1 MVDTVDCVVIGAGVV
16 GLAVARRFAQR
27 GLETI
32 VLEAQAETGTGTS
45 SRNSE
50 VIHAGIYYPAG
61 SLKARLCRTGRT
73 LLYQFCRDRGVEYR
87 QCGKLIVAQSE
98 HERAAL
104 ERIVVT
110 ASANDVTDLVWLT
123 RTEARAREPELE
135 CRFALHS
142 PSTGIIDSHGFMNSL
157 LADLEAAGGAVAFR
171 SPVSGGYCSPNGIRL
186 TIASDSELQARTV
199 VNCAGL
205 QAQAVAGALEG
216 LAAKW
221 IPPLYLAKGNYFAL
235 RGKCPF
241 SHLIYP
247 APEAAGL
254 GTHLT
259 LDLGGQGRFGPDVEW
274 VERIDYGVDPRR
286 AERFYAAIRAY
297 WPALPDGAL
306 VPGYAGIRPKL
317 QAPGGPAADFLIQGP
332 ETHGVPGLVNLFG
345 IESPGLT
352 AALAIAEQVSGLI

>member
-1 MVDTVDCVVIGAGVV
+1 MADTVDCVVIGAGVV
-16 GLAVARRFAQR
+16 GLAVARRMAQR
-27 GLETI
+27 GLETLL
-32 VLEAQAETGTGTS
+32 LETEAEIGSGTS

-61 SLKARLCRTGRT
+61 SLKAQLCRTGHK
-73 LLYQFCRDRGVEYR
+73 LLYEFCHDRGVEYR
-87 QCGKLIVAQSE
+87 RCGKLIVAASE

-104 ERIVVT
+104 ERIT
-110 ASANDVTDLVWLT
+110 AAARANDVNDLVWLT
-123 RTEARAREPELE
+123 RAEARAREPELE

-142 PSTGIIDSHGFMNSL
+142 PSTGIVDSHAFMLAL
-157 LADLEAAGGAVAFR
+157 LGDLEAAGGVLALR
-171 SPVSGGYCSPNGIRL
+171 SAVSGGVCGSSGIRL
-186 TIASDSELQARTV
+186 RIADDSELQARIV

-205 QAQAVAGALEG
+205 QAQAVAGALDG
-216 LAAKW
+216 LAPGA
-221 IPPLYLAKGNYFAL
+221 IPPLYLAKGNYYVL

-259 LDLGGQGRFGPDVEW
+259 LDLSGQGRFGPDVEW
-274 VERIDYGVDPRR
+274 IERIDYAVDPRR
-286 AERFYAAIRAY
+286 AERFYSAIRAY

-306 VPGYAGIRPKL
+306 TPGYAGIRPKL
-317 QAPGGPAADFLIQGP
+317 QAPGGPPADFLIHGP
-332 ETHGVPGLVNLFG
+332 QTHGVPGLVNLFG

-352 AALAIAEQVSGLI
+352 AALAIAEHVGNLV

>member
-1 MVDTVDCVVIGAGVV
+1 MVDSVDCVVIGAGVV

-32 VLEAQAETGTGTS
+32 VLEREAEMGAGTS

-50 VIHAGIYYPAG
+50 VVHAGIYYPAG
-61 SLKARLCRTGRT
+61 SLKARLCRAGRT

-87 QCGKLIVAQSE
+87 QCGKLIVAGSE
-98 HERAAL
+98 HERTSL
-104 ERIVVT
+104 ERIV
-110 ASANDVTDLVWLT
+110 AAARANDVTDLVWLT
-123 RTEARAREPELE
+123 RAEARAREPALE

-142 PSTGIIDSHGFMNSL
+142 PSTGILDTHGLMSAL
-157 LADLEAAGGAVAFR
+157 LGDLEAAGGMVVLR
-171 SPVSGGYCSPNGIRL
+171 SPVSGGCCERGRIRL
-186 TIASDSELQARTV
+186 QVGSDTELQARTV
-199 VNCAGL
+199 INCAGL
-205 QAQAVAGALEG
+205 HAQAVAQSLEG
-216 LAAKW
+216 LSANC
-221 IPPLYLAKGNYFAL
+221 IPRLYLAKGNYFVL

-274 VERIDYGVDPRR
+274 VEGIDYAVDPRR
-286 AERFYAAIRAY
+286 AERFYSAIRAY

-317 QAPGGPAADFLIQGP
+317 QAPGTAPTDFVIQGP
-332 ETHGVPGLVNLFG
+332 QTHGVAGLVNLFG

-352 AALAIAEQVSGLI
+352 SALAIAEHVAGLI

>member
-16 GLAVARRFAQR
+16 GLAVARRLAQR

-32 VLEAQAETGTGTS
+32 VLEAEAEIGTGTS

-73 LLYQFCRDRGVEYR
+73 LMYRFCRDRGVEYR
-87 QCGKLIVAQSE
+87 RCGKFIVAAAE
-98 HERAAL
+98 HERSAFEAIVAAA
-104 ERIVVT
+104 RD
-110 ASANDVTDLVWLT
+110 NDVTDLVWLT
-123 RTEARAREPELE
+123 RAEARAREPELE

-142 PSTGIIDSHGFMNSL
+142 PSTGIVDSHGFM
-157 LADLEAAGGAVAFR
+157 LALRGDLEAAGGVVAFR
-171 SPVSGGYCSPNGIRL
+171 SAVSGGHCGPGGIRL
-186 TIASDSELQARTV
+186 QIASGEELRARTV
-199 VNCAGL
+199 INCAGL
-205 QAQAVAGALEG
+205 QAQAVAGVLEG
-216 LAAKW
+216 LDSSR
-221 IPPLYLAKGNYFAL
+221 IPPLYLAKGSYYVL

-259 LDLGGQGRFGPDVEW
+259 LDLGGRGRFGPDVEW
-274 VERIDYGVDPRR
+274 VETIDYGVDASR

-306 VPGYAGIRPKL
+306 MPGYAGIRAKL
-317 QAPGGPAADFLIQGP
+317 QAPGGRPADFLIQGP
-332 ETHGVPGLVNLFG
+332 ETHGIAGLVNLFG

-352 AALAIAEQVSGLI
+352 SALAIAEHVASLL